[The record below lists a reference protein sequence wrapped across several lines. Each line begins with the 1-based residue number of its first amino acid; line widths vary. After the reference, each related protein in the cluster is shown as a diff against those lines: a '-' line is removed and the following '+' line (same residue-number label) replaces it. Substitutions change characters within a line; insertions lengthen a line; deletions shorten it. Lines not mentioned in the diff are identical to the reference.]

1 MLIKFFV
8 VWKAEAKKHLPIE
21 ILDKSIEINNL
32 KIVCQKYLLVIAS
45 ERVSV
50 ALIGSKKSNKII
62 AKKLFVN

>member
-1 MLIKFFV
+1 M

-45 ERVSV
+45 
-50 ALIGSKKSNKII
+50 
-62 AKKLFVN
+62 